1 MAPRLTDEGL
11 RILDYVTKGTS
22 RPSSGAATGF
32 VAGDWAHQARLAMTP
47 TMMRQ
52 KAIELL
58 RYAEEAEREK
68 TKPVAANRYDKCV
81 QCGETFNWKY
91 QGVAN
96 GAGEYFCG
104 LECHE
109 RYWRDEEAWKAL

>member
-1 MAPRLTDEGL
+1 MPKKRS
-11 RILDYVTKGTS
+11 VKN
-22 RPSSGAATGF
+22 
-32 VAGDWAHQARLAMTP
+32 
-47 TMMRQ
+47 
-52 KAIELL
+52 
-58 RYAEEAEREK
+58 

-81 QCGETFNWKY
+81 QCGETFNWRY